1 MNPETNCSI
10 LFLLEAAFFS
20 CAELIAISVCFSWLS
35 VSLTRCAFLRYW
47 RLNSRICTSHFVAV
61 FIRSSVRHNIYFEV
75 YNIYQVLFVHPSS
88 PVMDQTKT
96 FSADTS
102 EIFLHSSS
110 RVIRPFVSTPYCNI
124 YQVLFVHP
132 SSPVMDQTNKKSD
145 TSAIFVHTSRPVMEQ
160 RVSGACPVTTDCIVA
175 MSQQENNNS
184 NKQKCFFVD
193 TSAMFRLNDQ
203 GAAGI
208 RMERPKG
215 LLHL

>member
-75 YNIYQVLFVHPSS
+75 Y
-88 PVMDQTKT
+88 
-96 FSADTS
+96 
-102 EIFLHSSS
+102 
-110 RVIRPFVSTPYCNI
+110 NI